1 MSGKLNL
8 KNKEVT
14 DLTKCKD
21 LDAHIYLNNIGDKIV
36 NALLVFLCS
45 SSPINESNPKYH
57 YSLARYSLV
66 KGVLT

>member
-8 KNKEVT
+8 KNEEVT

-21 LDAHIYLNNIGDKIV
+21 LDAHIYLNNTGDKIV